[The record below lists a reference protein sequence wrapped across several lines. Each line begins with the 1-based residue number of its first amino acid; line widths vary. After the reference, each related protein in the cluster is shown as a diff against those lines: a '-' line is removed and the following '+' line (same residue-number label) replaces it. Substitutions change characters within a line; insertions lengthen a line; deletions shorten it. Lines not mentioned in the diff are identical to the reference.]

1 MAVFSNLRTKIKK
14 RVQGALG
21 EAVWSVA
28 VHGKGWLCPYCAK
41 LAVDDL
47 PQDEKKRVEAIVDH
61 LLEDPCPDLHLGEGT
76 LRPLAELKREANYR
90 ELRRRVK
97 KELTRNAAWQLMD
110 TRRRWFCPFCGEP
123 TDIEVP
129 KDRTMTEAVLRDL
142 CLHVE
147 TCFAYSHG
155 KGQEKP
161 IETLKAIVKNV
172 NRGKK
177 LADDVRRKLEGDPLW
192 RQKDQKARWTCPF
205 CLRVLEHIDLSS
217 NLVMFETAPALIA
230 QHLLSP
236 CEPWKSGQAARAVAT
251 PSMTPSQGMAR
262 IVRQEPL
269 PLKPRSDVQR
279 IDNGR
284 PHKTFR
290 QMESSGEF
298 DLIDD
303 PEVKRLTGSG
313 SGRHRPSAKNSSTVN
328 TSPDSSASVEWR
340 REIEREL
347 AAVKNAVPGV
357 QELSGSLED
366 TEQADAREA
375 QKVAESLPGF
385 ELRLLIKAAQPARG
399 DFAEV
404 IRLDRERLGL
414 IIGGVT
420 GTETEGALVAAMARN
435 LMRIHARTERDPAQV
450 LKNVNAEVFQ
460 DLDARTFVAATYA
473 VLDGPRRTLL
483 VARAGMTA
491 PIIMNPRR
499 SPSFSLLDAE
509 GMVMGIDKGPIFD
522 QTVVTRPVELAQGDL
537 VVFAANGV
545 LEVRNRAREELGLE
559 RLMGAVRR
567 YGTHEAE
574 YLTHKLGQLLGE
586 YSKDTDPSSDAC
598 VLAIRY
604 TGTA

>member
-1 MAVFSNLRTKIKK
+1 
-14 RVQGALG
+14 
-21 EAVWSVA
+21 
-28 VHGKGWLCPYCAK
+28 YCAK
-41 LAVDDL
+41 VGVDDL
-47 PQDEKKRVEAIVDH
+47 PEDEKKRVEAIVDH

-76 LRPLAELKREANYR
+76 LRPLAELKREATYR

-97 KELTRNAAWQLMD
+97 KELTRNGSWQLMD
-110 TRRRWFCPFCGEP
+110 TRRRWFCPFCGEA

-129 KDRTMTEAVLRDL
+129 KDRTMTENVLRDL
-142 CLHVE
+142 CLHIE

-161 IETLKAIVKNV
+161 LEALKNAVKAV

-192 RQKDQKARWTCPF
+192 RQKDSKARWTCPF

-236 CEPWKSGQAARAVAT
+236 CEPWKAGQAPRQASNVSTT
-251 PSMTPSQGMAR
+251 PSGGMAR
-262 IVRQEPL
+262 IVRPDPL
-269 PLKPRSDVQR
+269 PLKPRDEQSS
-279 IDNGR
+279 NGK

-303 PEVKRLTGSG
+303 PEVRKLTGSG
-313 SGRHRPSAKNSSTVN
+313 SGRHRPDLKGSSTIKA
-328 TSPDSSASVEWR
+328 SPDSTASVEWR

-347 AAVKNAVPGV
+347 AEVKNAVPGV

-366 TEQADAREA
+366 TEQAEARESA
-375 QKVAESLPGF
+375 KVADSLPGF
-385 ELRLLIKAAQPARG
+385 EVRLLVRSTKPPRG

-404 IRLDRERLGL
+404 IRLDSQRLG
-414 IIGGVT
+414 IIVGGVT

-450 LKNVNAEVFQ
+450 LRNVNSEVFQ
-460 DLDARTFVAATYA
+460 DLDARTFIAATYA
-473 VLDGPRRTLL
+473 VLEGPKRTLH

-491 PIIMNPRR
+491 PFLVNPKR
-499 SPSFSLLDAE
+499 SPVLSLIDSE

-522 QTVVTRPVELAQGDL
+522 QTVVTKSVEFGAGDL
-537 VVFAANGV
+537 IVLAANGV
-545 LEVRNRAREELGLE
+545 LEVRNRNRDELGLE

-574 YLTHKLGQLLGE
+574 YLTHKLGQLLTE
-586 YSKDTDPSSDAC
+586 FSKDTDPSSDVC
-598 VLAIRY
+598 VLAMRY
-604 TGTA
+604 TGTT